1 MRKTIIALA
10 ALAALATAF
19 VPTGASAMR
28 GGGGHGGGFH
38 GGRFAAFHG
47 RNLGSHFAFRHRAAF
62 RNRFAFRHRVAFRN
76 RFAFVGYGD
85 DCFVVR
91 QVLDPLGLAVAPVL
105 GLRLSNPRQ
114 VVVS

>member
-28 GGGGHGGGFH
+28 GGGGGGGHGGGFHGGGFH

-76 RFAFVGYGD
+76 RFAFVGYGN
-85 DCFVVR
+85 DCVVVR
-91 QVLDPLGLAVAPVL
+91 QVWTPWGSRWRRFWVC
-105 GLRLSNPRQ
+105 G
-114 VVVS
+114 